1 MMSDLLAGFTNGE
14 GEWLQVLTNL
24 VNWKNKR
31 KGSRFL
37 GGATLCGRL
46 EEALRSDTYGDFRE
60 GQPTLVNIV
69 AVSG

>member
-24 VNWKNKR
+24 VNWKNQR

-37 GGATLCGRL
+37 GGAPWA
-46 EEALRSDTYGDFRE
+46 EELLASH
-60 GQPTLVNIV
+60 
-69 AVSG
+69 

>member
-1 MMSDLLAGFTNGE
+1 MSDLLAGFTNGE

-24 VNWKNKR
+24 VNWKNQR

-46 EEALRSDTYGDFRE
+46 VASLKFLCPRC
-60 GQPTLVNIV
+60 PTQEPGAFSRQL
-69 AVSG
+69 